1 MTQELQQTTGTTAP
15 STVEYGTGV
24 SPASAVESSVAAA
37 ARTLAEE
44 PSLQETLDRI
54 VELAV
59 TMVDGCDAAGI
70 SLVTRKGQIET
81 PAASHALARRGD
93 ELQYAL
99 NEGPCLDA
107 IRETDLVRTDDL
119 ATEPRWQRW
128 ADQVQDELGVRSM
141 LCVQLFTS
149 ETSHGALNLY
159 SRSVAAFP
167 ATTLSMVSTFAAV
180 AAAALTAART
190 EEQLTSAVQTRTVI
204 GQAQGILMERYQL
217 SAQRAFGVLSR
228 VSQDS
233 NIKLYDLARQVVETR
248 VLPQRPSAD

>member
-1 MTQELQQTTGTTAP
+1 MTQELQQSTQDSALTTPTSA
-15 STVEYGTGV
+15 EYGTGAT
-24 SPASAVESSVAAA
+24 PATTIESSVAAA
-37 ARTLAEE
+37 ARALAEE
-44 PSLQETLDRI
+44 PSLQETLDRT

-59 TMVDGCDAAGI
+59 AMVDGCDAAGI
-70 SLVTRKGQIET
+70 SLVTRKGTIET
-81 PAASHALARRGD
+81 PAASHELARRGD
-93 ELQYAL
+93 ELQYEL

-107 IRETDLVRTDDL
+107 IRETDLVRTNDL
-119 ATEPRWQRW
+119 GAEPRWQRW
-128 ADQVQDELGVRSM
+128 ADRVHDELGVRSM

-159 SRSVAAFP
+159 SRSEGAFP
-167 ATTLSMVSTFAAV
+167 ATTLSIVSTFAAV

-217 SAQRAFGVLSR
+217 SAQRAFSVLSR

-233 NIKLYDLARQVVETR
+233 NVKLYDLARQIVETR
-248 VLPQRPSAD
+248 EFPVK